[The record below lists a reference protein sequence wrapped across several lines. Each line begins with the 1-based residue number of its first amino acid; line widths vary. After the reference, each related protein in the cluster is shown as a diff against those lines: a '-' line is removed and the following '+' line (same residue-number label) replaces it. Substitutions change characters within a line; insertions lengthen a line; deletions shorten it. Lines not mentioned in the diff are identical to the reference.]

1 MRPSRSVPSPSAPA
15 LRPSSGPA
23 PGRRR
28 AGAPGAGRRPGAV
41 GHHQGEQCVGRRS
54 PGRLPGG
61 GRSTG
66 RRGQLS
72 HPTGPPGTRPHTRP
86 GTVGATVDEQ
96 GRQRLSPAGTHRPED
111 VDTGVRREGPMHDKS
126 LSKIA
131 GHLLHRRAGA
141 SRPARDRV
149 GPDTVG
155 LDDGLALRFADD
167 RVDPA
172 EEARLAEEVA
182 EILPLG
188 WSLTTKAKEQLHTV
202 SEHLG
207 GEAGLLDWLDRHPG
221 LPRLTARLQVLTG
234 SLDRYSED
242 TAVVEI
248 LRSSRAEEPLPEE
261 LRASCRRRPTTR
273 RSATSP
279 TASTNSSST
288 GTRRRRHDLPWRRRA
303 GCATPSGARPHRL
316 PTSRSWAISWRICIR
331 TSARPSHRPPPDRRR
346 TAASRPATEARHR
359 AAPPWRAGRREAPR
373 TRGPATA
380 GRGQPTRGTAAARAG
395 HGRSGTA
402 HAVVASHTAR
412 QKRDRVRSPKLRA
425 AFPEPTA
432 GSGKAAPCVGP
443 RFGPPGSVTRPAGRA
458 GAAGSRPPGPCPR
471 SSGRPGVRRCA
482 DRRRVPRPGPARRST
497 PPSP

>member
-1 MRPSRSVPSPSAPA
+1 
-15 LRPSSGPA
+15 
-23 PGRRR
+23 
-28 AGAPGAGRRPGAV
+28 
-41 GHHQGEQCVGRRS
+41 
-54 PGRLPGG
+54 
-61 GRSTG
+61 
-66 RRGQLS
+66 
-72 HPTGPPGTRPHTRP
+72 
-86 GTVGATVDEQ
+86 
-96 GRQRLSPAGTHRPED
+96 
-111 VDTGVRREGPMHDKS
+111 MHDKS

-261 LRASCRRRPTTR
+261 LRGILPPETDDETLSDISYRIDELLFDRNTQEAARLALATTGWLR
-273 RSATSP
+273 DAV
-279 TASTNSSST
+279 
-288 GTRRRRHDLPWRRRA
+288 
-303 GCATPSGARPHRL
+303 
-316 PTSRSWAISWRICIR
+316 
-331 TSARPSHRPPPDRRR
+331 RR
-346 TAASRPATEARHR
+346 TAAPAPDIEEMGDLMAHLHQDISEAL
-359 AAPPWRAGRREAPR
+359 APP
-373 TRGPATA
+373 
-380 GRGQPTRGTAAARAG
+380 AA
-395 HGRSGTA
+395 
-402 HAVVASHTAR
+402 
-412 QKRDRVRSPKLRA
+412 
-425 AFPEPTA
+425 
-432 GSGKAAPCVGP
+432 
-443 RFGPPGSVTRPAGRA
+443 
-458 GAAGSRPPGPCPR
+458 
-471 SSGRPGVRRCA
+471 
-482 DRRRVPRPGPARRST
+482 
-497 PPSP
+497 